1 MKKFDQIIIISLDTL
16 RADCIGASPKAYNFS
31 KKYNIQNAMLKTQ
44 VLDKILNKSAY
55 YNNCFTSA
63 WYTTASHACY
73 FTWCRPKNHWV
84 FEFFNRPLQKETIFQ
99 HAKKYWYTTIFQT
112 DFPIIL
118 GKYLWFDRDI
128 DNYYIEAEDEAFTK
142 LQELWEQKTMSFFHF
157 WWIHYPYGFHIHKY
171 GKEDYVKKVEEL
183 EKKYNL
189 DVDTESQDKFD
200 ESYRTLFDKILL
212 KRYKNIVTFMYE
224 NWLYDDLFYLY
235 IEWINYF
242 FEHRFNMFLK
252 KIIDFVDN
260 KNALLVIFADHGEW
274 WNKECYWHYN
284 SLEHDILN
292 VPLLFYGKGIPSKI
306 HNSLIR
312 SIDLTPT
319 IMSLLDDKNNI
330 PFDGKILD
338 IFDKWRISEEWRI
351 AIAQYRMNRDI
362 NEYHKFHEEVLKAGV
377 IEKSLVSTCLAAE
390 TIFDKEYK
398 MMNNFNKE
406 NDVVATTLFKQLD
419 DWTTEKVK
427 ENSFPRTTLFKDMLK
442 DYNNTNIFIGKD
454 STIDDVKFKE
464 YFNDLWYN
472 I

>member
-31 KKYNIQNAMLKTQ
+31 KKYHIKNAILKTE
-44 VLDKILNKSAY
+44 VLDDVIHKATY

-63 WYTTASHACY
+63 WYTAASHASY
-73 FTWCRPKNHWV
+73 FTWCRPKNNWV
-84 FEFFNRPLQKETIFQ
+84 FEFFNRPLQKDTIFQ
-99 HAKKYWYTTIFQT
+99 HAKKYWYATIFQT

-128 DNYYIEAEDEAFTK
+128 NNYYIEAEDEAFAK
-142 LQELWEQKTMSFFHF
+142 LQELGDKKTISFFHF
-157 WWIHYPYGFHIHKY
+157 WWIHYPYGFHIYKY
-171 GKEDYVKKVEEL
+171 GKEDYVQKVEEL

-189 DVDTESQDKFD
+189 DSDGESYDKHD

-212 KRYKNIVTFMYE
+212 KRYKKIVKFMHE
-224 NWLYDDLFYLY
+224 NWLYDDLFALY

-242 FEHRFNMFLK
+242 FEHRFNGFLK
-252 KIIDFVDN
+252 KIVDFVDN

-274 WNKECYWHYN
+274 WNKECYWHHN
-284 SLEHDILN
+284 SLENDILN

-319 IMSLLDDKNNI
+319 IMSLLDNQNTLY
-330 PFDGKILD
+330 FDGKVLD
-338 IFDKWRISEEWRI
+338 IFDEWVISEEWRI

-362 NEYHKFHEEVLKAGV
+362 NEYHKFHEEVLNAGA
-377 IEKSLVSTCLAAE
+377 IDKSLSSTYLAAE
-390 TIFDKEYK
+390 TIFDKKYK
-398 MMNNFNKE
+398 MTNKYNKE
-406 NDVVATTLFKQLD
+406 DGAVITTLLKQ
-419 DWTTEKVK
+419 W
-427 ENSFPRTTLFKDMLK
+427 ENGVIEVVDESHFPRNTLFKDVLR
-442 DYNNTNIFIGKD
+442 DYNNTNPFIGQERAIND
-454 STIDDVKFKE
+454 AKFKE